1 MSMKAETIQ
10 QTWIQRTSQRH
21 LADTA
26 GAFLRPVL
34 LVGATAVAMALAAP
48 GVAHAGRTCEETPL
62 TPEQVRNGMALAQ
75 ATAEA
80 LDRSGAQVVL
90 LARAGQN
97 LDEYGLRWSH
107 VGYVYR
113 DVDAGGKPVWRVMHK
128 LNECG
133 TAQADLYRQGL
144 AEFFMDR
151 PYRME
156 GAFSVLKPALQ
167 DALLPVLKDNA
178 RAAALHTPAYS
189 MLAYPWSQQYQQ
201 SNQWALE
208 TLAGAAAPGEVFN
221 RPQAQQWLKSAGYQ
235 PSDLKIS
242 TFKRLGARIG
252 MANVAFDDHPSAR
265 RYSGHIDTTTAD
277 TIFQWLSRS
286 GWGAAPTIVRMP
298 R

>member
-1 MSMKAETIQ
+1 MQGGRGSRLSFCAAQ
-10 QTWIQRTSQRH
+10 CR
-21 LADTA
+21 AAA
-26 GAFLRPVL
+26 GAVVL
-34 LVGATAVAMALAAP
+34 AAALAAP
-48 GVAHAGRTCEETPL
+48 GLALAGRPCEETPL
-62 TPEQVRNGMALAQ
+62 TATQVKDSMALAQ

-107 VGYVYR
+107 VGFVYR
-113 DVDAGGKPVWRVMHK
+113 DADANGKPVWRVMHK

-151 PYRME
+151 PYRLE
-156 GAFSVLKPALQ
+156 GAFSVLKPQLQ
-167 DALLPVLKDNA
+167 EALLPVLKDNA
-178 RAAALHTPAYS
+178 QAATMHTPAYS
-189 MLAYPWSQQYQQ
+189 MLAYPWAQQYQQ

-221 RPQAQQWLKSAGYQ
+221 RPQAQQWLKRAGYQ
-235 PSDLKIS
+235 PSDLQIS
-242 TFKRLGARIG
+242 AVKRLGARIG

-286 GWGAAPTIVRMP
+286 GLGAAPTVVRAP

>member
-1 MSMKAETIQ
+1 MSAMAAI
-10 QTWIQRTSQRH
+10 
-21 LADTA
+21 
-26 GAFLRPVL
+26 
-34 LVGATAVAMALAAP
+34 AVAVCMLAAP
-48 GVAHAGRTCEETPL
+48 GVARAGRPCEETAL
-62 TPEQVRNGMALAQ
+62 TADQVRNGLALAQ

-80 LDRSGAQVVL
+80 LDKSGAQVVL

-107 VGYVYR
+107 VGFVYL
-113 DVDAGGKPVWRVMHK
+113 DVDPAGKPVWRVMHK

-151 PYRME
+151 PYRLE
-156 GAFSVLKPALQ
+156 GAFSVLKPQLQ
-167 DALLPVLKDNA
+167 EALLPVLKDNA
-178 RAAALHTPAYS
+178 RAATLHTPAYS
-189 MLAYPWSQQYQQ
+189 MLAYPWAQQYQQ

-221 RPQAQQWLKSAGYQ
+221 RPQAQQWLKAAGYQ
-235 PSDLKIS
+235 PTDLRIS
-242 TFKRLGARIG
+242 TAKRLGARIG

-277 TIFQWLSRS
+277 TIFQWLSRT
-286 GWGAAPTIVRMP
+286 GWGAAPTVVRAP

>member
-1 MSMKAETIQ
+1 MS
-10 QTWIQRTSQRH
+10 IQRPSLRH

-34 LVGATAVAMALAAP
+34 LVGATAVAMALAMP
-48 GVAHAGRTCEETPL
+48 GAAHAGRTCEETPL